1 MADAEARS
9 LPARG
14 EFSALGTKAAR
25 SLWGDALRQLARN
38 RAAVAGLIVFAL
50 IIAMAILAPV
60 LAPYSP
66 VKLNPGDSLTPPG
79 RQYWMGTDSFGRDEL
94 SRIIYG
100 SRISVEMGFVAVLIA
115 VIGGSILGLVS
126 GYYLGVPDML

>member
-9 LPARG
+9 LPARD
-14 EFSALGTKAAR
+14 EIVAFRSKAAR

-38 RAAVAGLIVFAL
+38 KAAVAGLIVFAL

-60 LAPYSP
+60 LAPYNP
-66 VKLNPGDSLTPPG
+66 VKLNPSDSLTPPG
-79 RQYWMGTDSFGRDEL
+79 HHYWLGTDSFGRDQL

-100 SRISVEMGFVAVLIA
+100 ARV
-115 VIGGSILGLVS
+115 SI
-126 GYYLGVPDML
+126 